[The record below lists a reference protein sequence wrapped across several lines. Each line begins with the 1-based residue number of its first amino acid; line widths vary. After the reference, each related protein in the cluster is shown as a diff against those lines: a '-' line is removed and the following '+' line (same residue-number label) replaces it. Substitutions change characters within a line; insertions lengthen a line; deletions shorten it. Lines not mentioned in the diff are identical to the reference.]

1 MRVYVEQKQWLYLLC
16 SNFYNLDHKAQNL
29 AYEAYR
35 NLVYKDIFF
44 VTRDHELTK
53 DVVQETFYKVV
64 DKAPH
69 LKDTKHLK
77 AWIIKIARNHVY
89 DLYKKNQKYHHIKE
103 PQVVID
109 MEAPFLT
116 TSVSEQV
123 ENKIRNE
130 ILHEALIELKS
141 EYRQA
146 LFMYYIE
153 EKPYKEI
160 AREMNT
166 TEQALAQ
173 TMARA
178 RKKLYFYFS
187 KRWVDADE

>member
-1 MRVYVEQKQWLYLLC
+1 MEQEQWLYLLRN
-16 SNFYNLDHKAQNL
+16 NFYNLDHDAQKL

-35 NLVYKDIFF
+35 NLVYRDIFF
-44 VTRDHELTK
+44 VTRNHELTK

-64 DKAPH
+64 VKAPQ
-69 LKDTKHLK
+69 LRDTKHLK

-89 DLYKKNQKYHHIKE
+89 DSYKKNKKYHHLSE
-103 PQVVID
+103 PQVVIE
-109 MEAPFLT
+109 MEAPFLLP
-116 TSVSEQV
+116 SVAEQV
-123 ENKIRNE
+123 EDQIRNE
-130 ILHEALIELKS
+130 ILHEALNELKP
-141 EYRQA
+141 EYRQV

-160 AREMNT
+160 AHELGT

-178 RKKLYFYFS
+178 RKKLYHYFS